1 MFSIG
6 KLLQKKE
13 DIENPL
19 ELQNTV
25 LRKVH
30 SVWNVIG
37 SVQQAFHCW
46 RCTPNETLVI
56 VRSSFLFL

>member
-25 LRKVH
+25 LRKVNT
-30 SVWNVIG
+30 VWNVIG
-37 SVQQAFHCW
+37 FVQQHFNCW
-46 RCTPNETLVI
+46 LISPTKH
-56 VRSSFLFL
+56 